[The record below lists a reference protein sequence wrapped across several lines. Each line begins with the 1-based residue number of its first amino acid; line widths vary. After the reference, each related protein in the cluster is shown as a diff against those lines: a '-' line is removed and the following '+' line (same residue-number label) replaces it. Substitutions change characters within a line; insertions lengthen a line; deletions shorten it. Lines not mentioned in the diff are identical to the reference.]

1 MSPSQTTSRATRSR
15 WWSLTVVA
23 FATAMIILDATVV
36 SVARPTIMEALN
48 LSITASEWMTTI
60 YTVAFAGLLI
70 AAGKTVD
77 RFGARR
83 MVLYGVALFVVG
95 SVTAG
100 LATDAR
106 LLLLGRAIEG
116 ISGAL
121 ILPASLSTLTALFT
135 DKARPAAFG
144 VWGAV
149 IGGMAAL
156 GPLVGGWLTTN
167 VGWRA
172 VFFVNVP
179 IGIVLIGAAWFI
191 LAESIPAHPADRLD
205 LIGTALLVIVLGTVT
220 FGLVQGQRYGW
231 IVGLRDASFGLV
243 TLGKGGPSESLIAF
257 LITLVAAVAFA
268 LRERQRGAHGKE
280 TYLAWDLFELHG
292 FRYGNFAGAGVNFGE
307 VGLVFVLPLF
317 LQAAQGRSA
326 WNVGLILAGLAV
338 GAFVGGGVA
347 GQLARRV
354 GERIVVEIGLALLVI
369 GIGGAAWRMKAAITA
384 PELISWLSI
393 AGLGIGAA
401 QAQLSNLIL
410 DRVPD
415 DKAGQASGTQS
426 TFRQLGA
433 TFGIALVGTML
444 VFSLSHGVKSA
455 LEAQGSLPASQVEQI
470 TNELAGSGGTALLEM
485 RSQSA
490 MAPLLDTID
499 SQFANAVRRAMFVAL
514 AGFAIAFLA
523 TLKMPKASERRGA

>member
-1 MSPSQTTSRATRSR
+1 MPAASPRTARSR
-15 WWSLTVVA
+15 WWSLAVVA
-23 FATAMIILDATVV
+23 LATAMIILDATVV

-70 AAGKTVD
+70 AAGKTID

-83 MVLYGVALFVVG
+83 MVLYGVALFVIG
-95 SVTAG
+95 SITAG
-100 LATDAR
+100 VAADAK

-135 DKARPAAFG
+135 DKARPTAFG

-179 IGIVLIGAAWFI
+179 IGIILIAAAWFI
-191 LAESIPAHPADRLD
+191 LVQSVPAHPGDRLD
-205 LIGTALLVIVLGTVT
+205 LIGTTLLVIVLGTVT
-220 FGLVQGQRYGW
+220 FGLVQGQSYGW
-231 IVGLRDASFGLV
+231 IIGLRDASFGPV

-257 LITLVAAVAFA
+257 IIMAIAAVAFA
-268 LRERQRGAHGKE
+268 LRERQRSRQGKE
-280 TYLAWDLFELHG
+280 TYLAWDLFEFRG

-307 VGLVFVLPLF
+307 VGLVFLLPLF

-326 WNVGLILAGLAV
+326 WNVGLILAGLAI
-338 GAFVGGGVA
+338 GAFLGGGIA
-347 GQLARRV
+347 GEFARKY
-354 GERIVVEIGLALLVI
+354 GERIVVEIGIALMVI
-369 GIGGAAWRMKAAITA
+369 GIAGAAWRMSATIGAW
-384 PELISWLSI
+384 ELIAWLSI
-393 AGLGIGAA
+393 AGVGIGSA

-410 DRVPD
+410 DQIPD
-415 DKAGQASGTQS
+415 EKAGQASGTQS

-433 TFGIALVGTML
+433 TFGIALVGTVL
-444 VFSLSHGVKSA
+444 TFGLSHGVNSA
-455 LEAQGSLPASQVEQI
+455 LTANGSLPAAQVEQI
-470 TNELAGSGGTALLEM
+470 TNTLAESGGTSLLQM
-485 RSQSA
+485 RQEAA
-490 MAPLLDTID
+490 MKPLLDTID
-499 SQFANAVRRAMFVAL
+499 TEFADAVRNAMYVAL
-514 AGFAIAFLA
+514 AGFAIALA
-523 TLKMPKASERRGA
+523 ATRLMPKASERDRG